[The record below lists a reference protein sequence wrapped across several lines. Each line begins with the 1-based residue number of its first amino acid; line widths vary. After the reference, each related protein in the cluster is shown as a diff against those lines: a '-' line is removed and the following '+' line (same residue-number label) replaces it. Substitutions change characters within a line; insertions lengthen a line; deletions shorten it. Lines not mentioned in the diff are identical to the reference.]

1 MAWYSNRRVSLSPT
15 YFNYATT
22 RVRFEG
28 LLELVFFSALSQ
40 GTCVV
45 LGIWEPGAI
54 TDNNTDLLKVG
65 RMV

>member
-1 MAWYSNRRVSLSPT
+1 MQPLGLDLRASLNS
-15 YFNYATT
+15 F
-22 RVRFEG
+22 
-28 LLELVFFSALSQ
+28 FFSALSQ